1 MNILARHAVA
11 GVLVALLSAHAS
23 AADQP
28 MELRSALPTA
38 TLAGSTRFTVWGF
51 GVYDARLWIDP
62 GFDANAYD
70 SHGFALE
77 LTYLRDFSN
86 DAITDRSIDE
96 MQRLAPIP
104 EAKRARW
111 RQSLREAFPNVRK
124 GDRITGINRPGV
136 GAVFMTNGRPTGDIR
151 DPEFARQFFGIWL
164 SARTSEPRLRAALL
178 APLAPQ

>member
-1 MNILARHAVA
+1 MYSLARHVA
-11 GVLVALLSAHAS
+11 AGALLALLVVPAG
-23 AADQP
+23 AAEQP
-28 MELRSALPTA
+28 TEVRSALPAA
-38 TLAGSTRFTVWGF
+38 TLAGSSRFTVWGF
-51 GVYDARLWIDP
+51 GVYDARLWVEP
-62 GFDANAYD
+62 GFEANTYD

-77 LTYLRDFSN
+77 LNYLRDFSN
-86 DAITDRSIDE
+86 HAITDRSIDE

-104 EAKRARW
+104 EAKRASW
-111 RQSLREAFPNVRK
+111 RQSLRAAFPDVRK

-136 GAVFMTNGRPTGDIR
+136 GAVFMTNGRPTGEIR

>member
-1 MNILARHAVA
+1 MYSLARHV
-11 GVLVALLSAHAS
+11 AS
-23 AADQP
+23 AALLALLAAPAGAAEQP
-28 MELRSALPTA
+28 TEVRSALPAA
-38 TLAGSTRFTVWGF
+38 TLAGRSRFTVWGF
-51 GVYDARLWIDP
+51 GVYDARLWVEP
-62 GFDANAYD
+62 GFEANTYD

-77 LTYLRDFSN
+77 LSYLRDFSN
-86 DAITDRSIDE
+86 AAISDRSIDE

-104 EAKRARW
+104 EAKRASW
-111 RQSLREAFPNVRK
+111 RQSLRAAFPDVRK

-136 GAVFMTNGRPTGDIR
+136 GAVFMTNGRPTGEIR